1 MSNILKS
8 NDYDSGNDHL
18 RAGMVWLMEDFREMQ
33 HSDGDDDDYDDA
45 DEYYDDVSDN
55 FDNDHHS
62 RAGMVW
68 RTEDSREVEVEVVWT
83 KADLSN
89 LPASVG
95 LVIIMLIIIVI
106 CILLEELWWFVCDKH
121 TRNSQSYASDRPTD
135 QCKVKSYQCS

>member
-1 MSNILKS
+1 MVGKSNILKYIY
-8 NDYDSGNDHL
+8 YDSGNDHL
-18 RAGMVWLMEDFREMQ
+18 RAGMVWLMEDFRE
-33 HSDGDDDDYDDA
+33 SDGDDDDDDDADKYDDA
-45 DEYYDDVSDN
+45 NDD

-68 RTEDSREVEVEVVWT
+68 RTEDSSKVEVEVAWT
-83 KADLSN
+83 RADLFN